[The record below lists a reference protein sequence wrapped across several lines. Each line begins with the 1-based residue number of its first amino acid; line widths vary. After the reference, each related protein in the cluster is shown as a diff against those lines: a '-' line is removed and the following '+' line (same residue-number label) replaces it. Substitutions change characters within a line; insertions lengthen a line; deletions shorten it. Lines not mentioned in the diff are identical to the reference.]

1 MFFKYS
7 LFLALLYS
15 LCFEDSILLFSFI
28 VFSLFLLN
36 LLFVGLHMVF
46 PNDVTVAMLMS
57 QSEERAAMLVPET
70 NPQGSKL
77 YDYANNLFR
86 FCFDQWPQSLRF
98 KIIC

>member
-15 LCFEDSILLFSFI
+15 LCLEDSILLFSFI
-28 VFSLFLLN
+28 VFSLFLRN
-36 LLFVGLHMVF
+36 LLFVVLHMVF

-57 QSEERAAMLVPET
+57 LSEERAAMLVPET

-77 YDYANNLFR
+77 YDYANNFFW
-86 FCFDQWPQSLRF
+86 FCFKTNGHSL
-98 KIIC
+98 